1 MEASA
6 GSVPLA
12 EINRKTKESRFASS
26 GASDAMIVFQYPFQG
41 PAGSVPSGVCAYHCL
56 SSGFDLRM
64 ERLPP
69 SRPPSPRGPM
79 PCGIEGTGRAHSRNG
94 GGGQMRRIGCGAP
107 KGAARGGGAFLNKLC
122 PRLRREPLKDTIKQN
137 KKPFVQFSARRAFAL
152 ARKIKQKPL
161 FCIIVKVQ
169 KPLCP

>member
-1 MEASA
+1 MTMSKNRIAIKREKKRRWNAHRDLEASA

-79 PCGIEGTGRAHSRNG
+79 PCGIEGIGRAHSRNG
-94 GGGQMRRIGCGAP
+94 GGGRMRRIGCGAP
-107 KGAARGGGAFLNKLC
+107 KGAARGGGAFFEQTLSPPPAGTPKGYN
-122 PRLRREPLKDTIKQN
+122 
-137 KKPFVQFSARRAFAL
+137 
-152 ARKIKQKPL
+152 
-161 FCIIVKVQ
+161 
-169 KPLCP
+169 